1 MVSALGALEREGAHE
16 YPPKPHVELPCPLAC
31 LGTCQGGGGGRER
44 TESTGE
50 RGPGKGMCEARAQA
64 GPTPSP
70 GARGPDDKQ
79 KQAAMHSGGSG
90 GRVGGGGEGAIST
103 ILTRRRPA
111 RFRILSHSQLP
122 GAPF

>member
-90 GRVGGGGEGAIST
+90 GG
-103 ILTRRRPA
+103 
-111 RFRILSHSQLP
+111 
-122 GAPF
+122 